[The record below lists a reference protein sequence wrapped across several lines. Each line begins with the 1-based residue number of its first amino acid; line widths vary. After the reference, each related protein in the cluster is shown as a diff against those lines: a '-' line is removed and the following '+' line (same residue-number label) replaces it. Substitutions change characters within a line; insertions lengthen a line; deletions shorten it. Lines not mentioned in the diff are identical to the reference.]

1 VLIDVLIGFLER
13 WSQDLSNA
21 TIVATIDLLVATYLA
36 DLLPVVPSS
45 VYACVRKD
53 GPSPFFF
60 LNYLQRISTP
70 SLFISFSC
78 WKRGACIAWDH
89 LEANSETLG
98 DCSSGLLSPACF
110 HCLALSGK
118 LRIKKKNESELYDS
132 FKEVILL
139 SHVAM
144 TDGLTFGRSHE
155 LSSTPWGGHCCCHHV
170 GYLLL
175 WAPFLISLMNVL
187 FLFFFMT
194 SRPSNN

>member
-1 VLIDVLIGFLER
+1 MPVFVKM
-13 WSQDLSNA
+13 
-21 TIVATIDLLVATYLA
+21 VHLL
-36 DLLPVVPSS
+36 
-45 VYACVRKD
+45 
-53 GPSPFFF
+53 F
-60 LNYLQRISTP
+60 
-70 SLFISFSC
+70 SFSIIYREFLLLHYLSAFLVGSVGPVSRETT
-78 WKRGACIAWDH
+78 WRLIAKRWAIVPVAC
-89 LEANSETLG
+89 
-98 DCSSGLLSPACF
+98 LSPACF
-110 HCLALSGK
+110 HCLTLSGK
-118 LRIKKKNESELYDS
+118 LGTKKKNESELNDS